1 MAESN
6 EALGERARKAI
17 QGQKPT
23 TVTVLSSLLAVHDA
37 LGYLPKEAIE
47 EVADTTHSTVNDVW
61 GVASFYPNF
70 RFEPPPAH
78 QLEVCWGTSCHVT
91 GAARLYRE
99 ALKELGLEHEGDS
112 PDGHVCLHLDT
123 CMSVCS
129 QGPVVK
135 LDHVLRGR
143 MTPEQLRELLRGLDG
158 HGPSRNGHE

>member
-6 EALGERARKAI
+6 EAMRERVRKAI

-70 RFEPPPAH
+70 RFEPPPAGVERLRVARRH
-78 QLEVCWGTSCHVT
+78 VHRLARIRLEV
-91 GAARLYRE
+91 
-99 ALKELGLEHEGDS
+99 EG
-112 PDGHVCLHLDT
+112 P
-123 CMSVCS
+123 
-129 QGPVVK
+129 PK
-135 LDHVLRGR
+135 F
-143 MTPEQLRELLRGLDG
+143 P
-158 HGPSRNGHE
+158 